1 MKKIMMTLVM
11 AVMAVMLA
19 GCSKESK
26 YESLLRETAK
36 LVEEGSNGMIKVDD
50 AKIKKELEEFKKLS
64 DEEKDKE
71 IKKGEEVLQKL
82 KEAKKK
88 AKK

>member
-1 MKKIMMTLVM
+1 
-11 AVMAVMLA
+11 
-19 GCSKESK
+19 K

>member
-26 YESLLRETAK
+26 YESQLREAAK
-36 LVEEGSNGMIKVDD
+36 LVEEGTKGAIKLNEADV
-50 AKIKKELEEFKKLS
+50 KKKVEEFKKLS
-64 DEEKDKE
+64 AEEKDKVLKE
-71 IKKGEEVLQKL
+71 GDELIKKL
-82 KEAKKK
+82 KEELKKK
-88 AKK
+88 K

>member
-11 AVMAVMLA
+11 AVMAVMLV

>member
-1 MKKIMMTLVM
+1 MKKIMMTLAM

>member
-64 DEEKDKE
+64 DEEKDKA
-71 IKKGEEVLQKL
+71 L
-82 KEAKKK
+82 KEAEEALKKMKEELKKK
-88 AKK
+88 KK